1 VALTEEQKDH
11 LVARYEMWGPEKVG
25 ADLARADRSDFVDP
39 EITALAQSWL
49 AAKAKRRYAGQAA
62 LIAAGGLV
70 IGLIVGVAL

>member
-11 LVARYEMWGPEKVG
+11 LVARYEMWGPEKVR

-49 AAKAKRRYAGQAA
+49 AAKTKRRFTGRAVLFAVA
-62 LIAAGGLV
+62 GLV
-70 IGLIVGVAL
+70 VALIVGISL